1 MDTGH
6 PSSGSAPTCS
16 RRRRRP
22 WTRGRRCPGNPWRG
36 GPTCRSGSTRSAPGP
51 RPSLASPGG
60 RRPRSWGT
68 RGRSGRAGRSC
79 NKPWCRV
86 WGPGPL
92 LVLLVTAG
100 GQLTRG
106 GVSRDHLNYG
116 AEVRAQPALP
126 RRGQGV
132 REVDLA
138 PHSWHHSAGDSILYL
153 MRC

>member
-1 MDTGH
+1 M
-6 PSSGSAPTCS
+6 
-16 RRRRRP
+16 
-22 WTRGRRCPGNPWRG
+22 
-36 GPTCRSGSTRSAPGP
+36 
-51 RPSLASPGG
+51 
-60 RRPRSWGT
+60 
-68 RGRSGRAGRSC
+68 
-79 NKPWCRV
+79 V
-86 WGPGPL
+86 WGSGPL

-138 PHSWHHSAGDSILYL
+138 PHSWHHSAGDSILYDSMICVHHVNWRL
-153 MRC
+153 YLCGIMDESMNNIFPNKMAANRNCVV

>member
-1 MDTGH
+1 MV
-6 PSSGSAPTCS
+6 S
-16 RRRRRP
+16 
-22 WTRGRRCPGNPWRG
+22 
-36 GPTCRSGSTRSAPGP
+36 
-51 RPSLASPGG
+51 
-60 RRPRSWGT
+60 
-68 RGRSGRAGRSC
+68 
-79 NKPWCRV
+79 
-86 WGPGPL
+86 GPGPL

-138 PHSWHHSAGDSILYL
+138 PHSWHHSAGDFILYDSMICVHTVYWRL
-153 MRC
+153 YLCGIIDESMNNIFPNTLTRWQQTETVWCNYILYYLFGLSMNSMAKPLFNAMLIYNITSSIVLYRCD